1 MSKKQQDLE
10 GYKSAPTPGGNFIK
24 LAVGMSVKGVITN
37 ASREI
42 EKRKVKGKEV
52 SKERYH
58 FVMKLD
64 DDTEVLVGKVKHETP
79 KTFEAGSEIILPEH
93 GFLTTTMQRTAC
105 EIAGV
110 PFDVEKDT
118 DLSHLIGVSFA
129 IERLEDG
136 EISSGPFAG
145 KASALYDVKYK
156 APVAA

>member
-1 MSKKQQDLE
+1 MSKNQPTE

-24 LAVGMSVKGVITN
+24 LGVGMSVKGEVTS
-37 ASREI
+37 AVMEI

-58 FVMKLD
+58 FVLKLD
-64 DDTEVLVGKVKHETP
+64 DDTEVLVGKAKQEKP
-79 KTFEAGSEIILPEH
+79 RKFEAGTEVILPEH
-93 GFLTTTMQRTAC
+93 GFLTTTMRRTAC

-110 PFDVEKDT
+110 AFDVEKDT
-118 DLSHLIGVSFA
+118 DLSPLVGASFI